1 MRFSPP
7 RGLKGF
13 LAIVIGIAI
22 SYPFTAGGEE
32 DLTKDF
38 ESDLTLE
45 QAKAEMDTFPGEV
58 IDTSKYNQIWSSDE
72 WYRRE
77 IENGAFGVGERLEF
91 DIKYGFIHA
100 GHAVLQVRKIVD
112 CGGHPTYHIVSTART
127 NKFFSFFFKVDDR
140 VESFVDIRGIFSH
153 RFEKHLREGSFK
165 ADRVTNFDAINHL
178 AITGKDSIPTYP
190 FVQDMLSAFYYAR
203 TQKIQA
209 GVPLY
214 IDNHTDRKNYPIEV
228 KVHRKE
234 RVRVKAGSFDCLLLE
249 PVLSSSTIFENKGKL
264 FIWVTDDEYKMP
276 VKMKSKVV
284 IGSFTAELKKYTL
297 GKIPKG

>member
-45 QAKAEMDTFPGEV
+45 EAKAEMDTFPGDV

-140 VESFVDIRGIFSH
+140 VESFVDIRGIFSR
-153 RFEKHLREGSFK
+153 RFEKHLREGSFI

-209 GVPLY
+209 GKPLY

-228 KVHRKE
+228 KVYPKE
-234 RVRVKAGSFDCLLLE
+234 KVTVKAGSFDCLLVE
-249 PVLSSSTIFENKGKL
+249 PVLRTSAIFENVGNL
-264 FIWVTDDEYKMP
+264 FIWVTDDKYKMP